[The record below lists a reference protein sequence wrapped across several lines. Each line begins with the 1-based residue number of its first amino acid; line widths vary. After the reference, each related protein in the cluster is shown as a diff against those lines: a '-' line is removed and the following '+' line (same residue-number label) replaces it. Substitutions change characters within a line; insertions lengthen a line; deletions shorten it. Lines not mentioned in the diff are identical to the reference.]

1 MFYISEKHKKTPLPH
16 SNHVPAV
23 PVEQSNETLNQVALL
38 SKGGEKRVS
47 RELEVIG
54 ELIVKW
60 GEVLVAGSK
69 QEGT

>member
-38 SKGGEKRVS
+38 SKGIDIISSCYVQCVVFIIS
-47 RELEVIG
+47 FN
-54 ELIVKW
+54 
-60 GEVLVAGSK
+60 
-69 QEGT
+69 